1 MAAAPVG
8 MFLGVLGLLVAG
20 RAAGRPGPRPRGAA
34 GPARAPRAGGG
45 PAPAQGPPPRAGQ
58 LSTRDEARSRRDLDQ
73 FIQSLDHLRV
83 AICSGRDAWG
93 RARRSILITSACG
106 SEGKTTLA
114 AQLAERCVNAGL
126 LTLLIDADIRNPT
139 LSRMFDL
146 PAGRGLVNVLRGEA
160 MAEEA
165 IAVIGGA
172 GGFHF
177 LPAGSPRVDPSR
189 LLHGDRLAKLLASAR
204 ESFDMV
210 IVDAPPVL
218 PVPDALTI
226 GRWVDG
232 AVLAVR
238 FDSSRYPAGRA
249 GQPPPGRRRR
259 PGHRGRHQRRPGV
272 GRGLLRPVRPGRRRR
287 RPRPPRSV

>member
-1 MAAAPVG
+1 VADPEDVPARLRLSV
-8 MFLGVLGLLVAG
+8 LGVVPPL
-20 RAAGRPGPRPRGAA
+20 PRPRPTSGH
-34 GPARAPRAGGG
+34 
-45 PAPAQGPPPRAGQ
+45 
-58 LSTRDEARSRRDLDQ
+58 RSRREELRSSRDLDQ

-83 AICSGRDAWG
+83 AICSGQGVRG
-93 RARRSILITSACG
+93 RPRRSILITSACG
-106 SEGKTTLA
+106 GEGKTTMA

-126 LTLLIDADIRNPT
+126 LTLLIDADLRNPM

-146 PAGRGLVNVLRGEA
+146 SSSRGLVDVLRGEA

-177 LPAGSPRVDPSR
+177 LPAGSSRVDPGR
-189 LLHGDRLAKLLASAR
+189 LLHGERLPRLLARAR
-204 ESFDMV
+204 ESFDLV

-238 FDSSRYPAGRA
+238 FDSSRYPLVEQAN
-249 GQPPPGRRRR
+249 RRLAAVGVPVIGAVINGVRGGDGPAYGSYDPSYGSMVGDDDR
-259 PGHRGRHQRRPGV
+259 PTIDP
-272 GRGLLRPVRPGRRRR
+272 
-287 RPRPPRSV
+287 

>member
-1 MAAAPVG
+1 MVDPEDVPG
-8 MFLGVLGLLVAG
+8 RLRLSVLGVVPPL
-20 RAAGRPGPRPRGAA
+20 PGPG
-34 GPARAPRAGGG
+34 
-45 PAPAQGPPPRAGQ
+45 PPRAIARGREE
-58 LSTRDEARSRRDLDQ
+58 LRSRRDLDQ

-83 AICSGRDAWG
+83 AICSGRDARG
-93 RARRSILITSACG
+93 RPRRSILITSACG
-106 SEGKTTLA
+106 GEGKTTLA

-126 LTLLIDADIRNPT
+126 LTLLIDADLRNPT

-146 PAGRGLVNVLRGEA
+146 SAGRGLVDVLRGEA

-177 LPAGSPRVDPSR
+177 LPAGSARVDPGR
-189 LLHGDRLAKLLASAR
+189 LLHDDRLPGLLARAR
-204 ESFDMV
+204 ESFDLV

-238 FDSSRYPAGRA
+238 FDTSRYPLVEQANRRLAAVGVPVLGAVINGVRGGR
-249 GQPPPGRRRR
+249 
-259 PGHRGRHQRRPGV
+259 
-272 GRGLLRPVRPGRRRR
+272 LLLRLVRRPVRLDPRAIRTRSTSDRSGGRT
-287 RPRPPRSV
+287 PRCRVAWAREA

>member
-1 MAAAPVG
+1 VHDPEELPERLRIPV
-8 MFLGVLGLLVAG
+8 LGVVPPL
-20 RAAGRPGPRPRGAA
+20 
-34 GPARAPRAGGG
+34 PRARLT
-45 PAPAQGPPPRAGQ
+45 QGR
-58 LSTRDEARSRRDLDQ
+58 LSDRDEARSRRDQDQ
-73 FIQSLDHLRV
+73 FILSLDHLRV
-83 AICSGRDAWG
+83 AICSGKPAWG
-93 RARRSILITSACG
+93 RARRSVLITSACS

-126 LTLLIDADIRNPT
+126 LTLLIDADIRHPT

-146 PAGRGLVNVLRGEA
+146 PTNQGLVNVLRGEA
-160 MAEEA
+160 RAEEA
-165 IAVIGGA
+165 ISVIGGA

-189 LLHGDRLAKLLASAR
+189 LLHDVRLSKLLASAR
-204 ESFDMV
+204 ESFDIV

-238 FDSSRYPAGRA
+238 FDNSRYPLVDRA
-249 GQPPPGRRRR
+249 NRRLAAV
-259 PGHRGRHQRRPGV
+259 GV
-272 GRGLLRPVRPGRRRR
+272 PVIGAVVNGFGGSEGGYYGGYYPSYG
-287 RPRPPRSV
+287 SLDEEEGVSSYEA